1 MKQTFAFISPVV
13 DSTQSA
19 IRTEA
24 YEQGVDLYNRGE
36 YVQAFHSLLDYLNA
50 DFRTK
55 YGNADGT
62 EFHIPHGSILVHIR
76 IADGFFHINADFLN
90 LPEKGRVAMLRQ
102 VADLNLNK
110 LLLPRF
116 VKNGDKLNM
125 EYVCPLSQ
133 SHPHKMYFVL
143 QNICHIGDK
152 YDDEFCTKFGYPLL
166 RAAGDSVSAGRGR
179 PHL

>member
-55 YGNADGT
+55 YGNADG
-62 EFHIPHGSILVHIR
+62 
-76 IADGFFHINADFLN
+76 FFHINADFLN

-110 LLLPRF
+110 LL
-116 VKNGDKLNM
+116 
-125 EYVCPLSQ
+125 
-133 SHPHKMYFVL
+133 
-143 QNICHIGDK
+143 
-152 YDDEFCTKFGYPLL
+152 
-166 RAAGDSVSAGRGR
+166 
-179 PHL
+179 

>member
-125 EYVCPLSQ
+125 CWIPLSTRF
-133 SHPHKMYFVL
+133 PIL
-143 QNICHIGDK
+143 HI
-152 YDDEFCTKFGYPLL
+152 L
-166 RAAGDSVSAGRGR
+166 RDNC
-179 PHL
+179 

>member
-62 EFHIPHGSILVHIR
+62 EFHIPHGTYPYCR
-76 IADGFFHINADFLN
+76 RFFPYQCRF
-90 LPEKGRVAMLRQ
+90 PE
-102 VADLNLNK
+102 
-110 LLLPRF
+110 
-116 VKNGDKLNM
+116 
-125 EYVCPLSQ
+125 
-133 SHPHKMYFVL
+133 
-143 QNICHIGDK
+143 
-152 YDDEFCTKFGYPLL
+152 
-166 RAAGDSVSAGRGR
+166 SAGKG
-179 PHL
+179 

>member
-62 EFHIPHGSILVHIR
+62 EPFKNNSFISLLMVPFLYISVLPTVFSISMPI
-76 IADGFFHINADFLN
+76 
-90 LPEKGRVAMLRQ
+90 
-102 VADLNLNK
+102 
-110 LLLPRF
+110 
-116 VKNGDKLNM
+116 
-125 EYVCPLSQ
+125 S
-133 SHPHKMYFVL
+133 
-143 QNICHIGDK
+143 
-152 YDDEFCTKFGYPLL
+152 
-166 RAAGDSVSAGRGR
+166 
-179 PHL
+179 

>member
-1 MKQTFAFISPVV
+1 MIWNRHLLFISPVV

-76 IADGFFHINADFLN
+76 IADGFSISM
-90 LPEKGRVAMLRQ
+90 PISWICRKG
-102 VADLNLNK
+102 
-110 LLLPRF
+110 
-116 VKNGDKLNM
+116 
-125 EYVCPLSQ
+125 
-133 SHPHKMYFVL
+133 
-143 QNICHIGDK
+143 
-152 YDDEFCTKFGYPLL
+152 
-166 RAAGDSVSAGRGR
+166 
-179 PHL
+179 

>member
-76 IADGFFHINADFLN
+76 IADGFPYQCRF
-90 LPEKGRVAMLRQ
+90 PE
-102 VADLNLNK
+102 
-110 LLLPRF
+110 
-116 VKNGDKLNM
+116 
-125 EYVCPLSQ
+125 
-133 SHPHKMYFVL
+133 
-143 QNICHIGDK
+143 
-152 YDDEFCTKFGYPLL
+152 
-166 RAAGDSVSAGRGR
+166 SAGKG
-179 PHL
+179 

>member
-62 EFHIPHGSILVHIR
+62 SFTFLMVPFLYISVLPTVFSISMPI
-76 IADGFFHINADFLN
+76 
-90 LPEKGRVAMLRQ
+90 
-102 VADLNLNK
+102 
-110 LLLPRF
+110 
-116 VKNGDKLNM
+116 
-125 EYVCPLSQ
+125 S
-133 SHPHKMYFVL
+133 
-143 QNICHIGDK
+143 
-152 YDDEFCTKFGYPLL
+152 
-166 RAAGDSVSAGRGR
+166 
-179 PHL
+179 